1 MDNIPTLCLN
11 MIVKNESKIITR
23 LLNSVL
29 PIIDYY
35 CICDTGSTDNTIEI
49 IQTFFNE
56 NNINGQII
64 KEPFKNFEYNRN
76 YSLHYCAHLTDYV
89 LLMDADM
96 IINIGN
102 FDKKSLLT
110 SDSFYI
116 LQGNDDFYYKNM
128 RIVKNN
134 GLYSYLGVTHEYII
148 APPNSTTLNITK
160 KQLFI
165 LDLGDGGSKSNK
177 IERDVNLLIN
187 GIIDEPN
194 NERYHFYLANTYYD
208 SGEYN
213 KAIDLYNKRI
223 NFGGW
228 FQEVWYSYY
237 RIGLCYKQLQNIP
250 KAINSW
256 LMAYDFFPDR
266 LESLYEIIHHYR
278 NIGKHKIAKLFYDIS
293 KTILNKNK
301 QIEDYL
307 FLRNDV
313 YSYYLYFEYSIIASY
328 NNITNINDEIIKIL
342 NNTQDTN
349 ICSNLFNNMKFYKDI
364 LLPLELINFDFSIE
378 KYIGNKLIKFN
389 SSSSSIIK
397 NKANDEYLMN
407 IRCVNY
413 NIDNIGTYHGCDER
427 IISIN
432 KFIVLSNNFKI
443 VNEKIFDTPF
453 CDSLYIGVEDL
464 KIFNDIDTNELIYI
478 GTGYHTNNIG
488 IVTGKYDLIEDTL
501 SSVIELNT
509 SFTNSTCEKNWVF
522 LEYLNSTH
530 IIYKWFPIQ
539 ICKLNPNTNC
549 IDLIETKLN
558 IPKIF
563 SHIRGSSCGFKHN
576 DELWF
581 MVHIVSFERPR
592 HYYHMLVVFNCNM
605 DLLRYSAPFKFE
617 GEPIEYSI
625 GLIVEDTRVLIT
637 YSVWDR
643 TTKLAIYDKTYI
655 EKLLKYN

>member
-116 LQGNDDFYYKNM
+116 LQGNNDFYYKNM

-443 VNEKIFDTPF
+443 VNEKMFDTPF

-617 GEPIEYSI
+617 GKPIEYSI